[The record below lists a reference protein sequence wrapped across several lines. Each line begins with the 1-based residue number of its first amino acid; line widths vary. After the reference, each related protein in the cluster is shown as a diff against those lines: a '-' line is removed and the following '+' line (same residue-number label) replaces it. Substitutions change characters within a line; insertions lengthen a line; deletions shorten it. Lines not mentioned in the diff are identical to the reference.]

1 MIFAS
6 KLARNRDR
14 RARRDLY
21 ASLAAEIEAMSGGHL
36 IAIQASREE
45 LLRHAYMQVF
55 ATANLRDAAWAL
67 G

>member
-21 ASLAAEIEAMSGGHL
+21 ASLAAEIEAMSGHHL
-36 IAIQASREE
+36 IAIHASREE